1 VPIPHELTRPANAI
15 AARLI
20 ERSETVAVAESS
32 TGGLIAASLLSVP
45 GASAYFIG
53 GTVIYTVAARS
64 AFFGEF
70 RVPEGTRGATD
81 VFARYLATSMRS
93 KLGPAWTV
101 AETGAAG
108 PAGNPYGDPAGHSWV
123 AVSGPG
129 PDDLETENV
138 LTGDSDREANMVS
151 FAASALGL
159 LLRRL
164 G

>member
-1 VPIPHELTRPANAI
+1 VPIPSELTEPAHDI
-15 AARLI
+15 AARLVQ
-20 ERSETVAVAESS
+20 RSETVSVAESS

-53 GTVIYTVAARS
+53 GTVIYTVAARR

-70 RVPEGTRGATD
+70 DVPAGTRGATD
-81 VFARYLATSMRS
+81 VFARYLATSVRS
-93 KLGPAWTV
+93 KLGTAWTV

-129 PDDLETENV
+129 ADDIESENV
-138 LTGDSDREANMVS
+138 LTGESDREANMIR
-151 FAASALGL
+151 FAAAALRL